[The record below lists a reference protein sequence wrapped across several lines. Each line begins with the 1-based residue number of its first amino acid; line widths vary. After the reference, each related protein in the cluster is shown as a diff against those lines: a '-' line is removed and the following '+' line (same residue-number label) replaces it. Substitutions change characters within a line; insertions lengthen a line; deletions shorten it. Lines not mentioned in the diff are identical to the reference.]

1 MIIVVGNEKGG
12 TGKSS
17 VSQNLAYRL
26 QAVSKGKTLS
36 VTLVDTDTTSTSSQW
51 VDRRDHMGVKPRVQ
65 LMRALRDPAPAIIK
79 ASDSVDVVVVD
90 VGARSYDQ
98 FADLAR
104 IADLWIA
111 PVQVGQGDI
120 DSAASMYAAL
130 RRFDRQ
136 HKSGKV
142 PLCFVFTR
150 VPTNSVSVEEED
162 AREYLLQIAPDMPL
176 LKASLKER
184 KVWRDAQR
192 IGRSIFEMSKRN
204 GEKACG
210 DFNVFLQE
218 ALQHKSKEKA

>member
-1 MIIVVGNEKGG
+1 MIIIIGNEKGG

-17 VSQNLAYRL
+17 IAQNLTYKL
-26 QAVSKGKTLS
+26 MTGSKGRQLT
-36 VTLVDTDTTSTSSQW
+36 VQLVDTDTTSTASQW
-51 VDRRDHMGVKPRVQ
+51 VDRRSSLQVQ
-65 LMRALRDPAPAIIK
+65 PEIELMRALRDPAPSVIRS
-79 ASDSVDVVVVD
+79 SDKFDAVVVD

-111 PVQVGQGDI
+111 PVQVGVGDI
-120 DSAASMYAAL
+120 DSALAMHTAL

-150 VPTNSVSVEEED
+150 VPTAGVSTEEQD
-162 AREYLLQIAPDMPL
+162 ARDYLLQGAPDMPL
-176 LKASLKER
+176 LRTSLKER

-192 IGRSIFEMSKRN
+192 IGRSIFEMSKRD
-204 GEKACG
+204 GEKACVE
-210 DFNVFLQE
+210 FNAFLSE
-218 ALQHKSKEKA
+218 ALKHQSAEGA

>member
-1 MIIVVGNEKGG
+1 MIFVVGNEKGG

-17 VSQNLAYRL
+17 VAQNLAYRL
-26 QAVSKGKTLS
+26 QAGSKGKTLS
-36 VTLVDTDTTSTSSQW
+36 VQLVDTDTTSTSSQW
-51 VDRRDHMGVKPRVQ
+51 VDRRDHVGVEPKIE

-79 ASDSVDVVVVD
+79 ASDKYDAVVVD

-98 FADLAR
+98 FSDLAR

-120 DSAASMYAAL
+120 DSAVSMFAAL
-130 RRFDRQ
+130 RRFDKQ

-150 VPTNSVSVEEED
+150 VPTNSVSMEEQD

-176 LKASLKER
+176 LSSSLKER

-192 IGRSIFEMSKRN
+192 VGRSIFEMSKRD
-204 GEKACG
+204 GEKACA

-218 ALQHKSKEKA
+218 ALRHKSKEGA